1 MGHIIAAMSTVRVS
15 NIPSNKETLDT
26 VHQLFLSFGNI
37 LNITQH
43 SSHIDVQFQDMGDAQ
58 SAIDNMSGFEL
69 FRKFIQVSKAKEI
82 SSVDTLE
89 EKKPVWEQDSEF
101 NVE

>member
-1 MGHIIAAMSTVRVS
+1 MSTVRVS
-15 NIPSNKETLDT
+15 NIPSNKETMDT

-43 SSHIDVQFQDMGDAQ
+43 SSYIDVQFQDIGDAQ

-69 FRKFIQVSKAKEI
+69 FGKFIQVSKAKEI

-89 EKKPVWEQDSEF
+89 EKKPVWEQVSEF